1 MPYLGSVAA
10 AVEQLNAAHQ
20 QLQFN
25 SGGNNN
31 VSNNNVVIA
40 TSTTGVGLSQ
50 LPPTPAINTTTASS
64 FPSKEDV
71 IKKIEFITNSI
82 KELLSNAREGKH
94 DEFSVCS
101 ERICNYVDEMISL
114 FPESFGSGKTAE
126 NVLQVNQALMV
137 LQENAIRLHEECNS
151 YELNALLGIVPK
163 PLPSGKNSLQ
173 NSSQDYRFI
182 YNSVIDKAAEVA
194 SSVKVIV
201 GHYSC

>member
-1 MPYLGSVAA
+1 M
-10 AVEQLNAAHQ
+10 Q
-20 QLQFN
+20 
-25 SGGNNN
+25 
-31 VSNNNVVIA
+31 
-40 TSTTGVGLSQ
+40 
-50 LPPTPAINTTTASS
+50 
-64 FPSKEDV
+64 
-71 IKKIEFITNSI
+71 
-82 KELLSNAREGKH
+82 
-94 DEFSVCS
+94 
-101 ERICNYVDEMISL
+101 
-114 FPESFGSGKTAE
+114 SFGGGKVD

-163 PLPSGKNSLQ
+163 PPSNKSGL